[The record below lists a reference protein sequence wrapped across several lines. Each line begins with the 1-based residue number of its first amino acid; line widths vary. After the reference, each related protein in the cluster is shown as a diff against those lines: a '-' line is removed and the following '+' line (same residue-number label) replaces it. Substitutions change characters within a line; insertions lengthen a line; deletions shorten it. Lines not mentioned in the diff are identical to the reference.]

1 MSGNLLTV
9 DIQNSYRKII
19 EIMKNILE
27 EIAARTRERIAKEK
41 TCISVSE
48 LENRIQEVNK
58 NARQKITFLQTLQKD
73 GMSYIC
79 EVKKA
84 SPSKGLIAPDFP
96 YLAIAKEYEQAGA
109 SAISCLTE
117 PFYFQGAD
125 QYLREIAAA
134 VQIPV
139 LRKDF
144 TVDEYMIYQAKAM
157 GAAAVLLI
165 CSCLDEG
172 QLKAYHQLAEELG
185 ISALVE
191 THSEEEILTADRIG
205 AKIIGVNNRNLKDF
219 TVDIN
224 NSIRLRELVDPKTV
238 FVSESGIKGG
248 EDMKALYKNGTDAVL
263 IGELLMRAEDRKKK
277 LAELRME
284 TRKGC

>member
-1 MSGNLLTV
+1 M

-41 TCISVSE
+41 SCISVSE

-58 NARQKITFLQTLQKD
+58 NAGKRITLLQALQKD

-125 QYLREIAAA
+125 QYLREISAA

-144 TVDEYMIYQAKAM
+144 TVDEYMIYQAKSL
-157 GAAAVLLI
+157 GASAVLLI
-165 CSCLDEG
+165 CAILDDGE
-172 QLKAYHQLAEELG
+172 LRAYRQLAKELG
-185 ISALVE
+185 LDALIEAHDEYEVDRVLNLGA
-191 THSEEEILTADRIG
+191 EIV
-205 AKIIGVNNRNLKDF
+205 GVNNRDLRTF
-219 TVDIN
+219 QVDMN
-224 NSIRLRELVDPKTV
+224 NSIRLRKMASDNVV
-238 FVSESGIKGG
+238 FVSESGIRTP
-248 EDMKALYKNGTDAVL
+248 EDIRLLYENKVDGVL
-263 IGELLMRAEDRKKK
+263 IGETLMRSPDKKAA
-277 LAELRME
+277 LESLNGSPLR
-284 TRKGC
+284 

>member
-1 MSGNLLTV
+1 M
-9 DIQNSYRKII
+9 DIKNSYRKII

-58 NARQKITFLQTLQKD
+58 NARQKITFLQALQKD

-84 SPSKGLIAPDFP
+84 SPSKGLIALDFP

-144 TVDEYMIYQAKAM
+144 TVDEYMIYQAKSL
-157 GAAAVLLI
+157 GASAVLLI
-165 CSCLDEG
+165 CAILDDGE
-172 QLKAYHQLAEELG
+172 LRAYRQLAKELG
-185 ISALVE
+185 LDALVE
-191 THSEEEILTADRIG
+191 AHDEYEVDRALNLGAEIV
-205 AKIIGVNNRNLKDF
+205 GVNNRDLRTF
-219 TVDIN
+219 QVDMN
-224 NSIRLRELVDPKTV
+224 NSIRLRKMAPDNVV
-238 FVSESGIKGG
+238 FVSESGIRTP
-248 EDMKALYKNGTDAVL
+248 EDIRLLYENKVDAVL
-263 IGELLMRAEDRKKK
+263 IGETLMRSPDKKAA
-277 LAELRME
+277 LECLNGSPLR
-284 TRKGC
+284 

>member
-1 MSGNLLTV
+1 
-9 DIQNSYRKII
+9 
-19 EIMKNILE
+19 MKNILE

-41 TCISVSE
+41 SCISVSE

-58 NARQKITFLQTLQKD
+58 NAGKRITFFQALQKD

-125 QYLREIAAA
+125 RYLREIAAT

-144 TVDEYMIYQAKAM
+144 TVDEYMIYQAKSL
-157 GAAAVLLI
+157 GASAVLLI
-165 CSCLDEG
+165 CAILDDGE
-172 QLKAYHQLAEELG
+172 LRAYRQLAKELG
-185 ISALVE
+185 LDALVE
-191 THSEEEILTADRIG
+191 AHDEYEVDRALNLGAEIV
-205 AKIIGVNNRNLKDF
+205 GVNNRDLRTF
-219 TVDIN
+219 QVDMN
-224 NSIRLRELVDPKTV
+224 NSIRLRKMAPDNVV
-238 FVSESGIKGG
+238 FVSESGIRTP
-248 EDMKALYKNGTDAVL
+248 EDIRILYENKVDGVL
-263 IGELLMRAEDRKKK
+263 IGETLMRSPDKKAA
-277 LAELRME
+277 LESLNGSPLR
-284 TRKGC
+284 